1 MSVMVYGI
9 PGSPYVRAVLLG
21 CEEKGVPYDF
31 QHMQMGETK
40 SPEHLA
46 RHPFGRIPA
55 FEHNGFAFYET
66 QAILRY
72 IDVVFPG
79 PALQPEEPRAAARM
93 NQLAGICDWY
103 FFPQVSATIGFQR
116 LIKPLMGGSADEDVC
131 AEALPNATR
140 CVTEIARLLGDGPYL
155 AGAQLSIAVPL
166 RIDMTTAEFI
176 RHAER
181 YIAESDDP
189 ELEAVIPVAS
199 LRDVEDLPMPRYMRP
214 LLEFVLAKA

>member
-155 AGAQLSIAVPL
+155 AGAQLSIADLMLAPH
-166 RIDMTTAEFI
+166 IAFFAMTAEG
-176 RHAER
+176 ER
-181 YIAESDDP
+181 LLAGAANVGAWIARM
-189 ELEAVIPVAS
+189 EA
-199 LRDVEDLPMPRYMRP
+199 RDSMRKTDFFPR
-214 LLEFVLAKA
+214 AKAA

>member
-1 MSVMVYGI
+1 MSVTVYGI

-40 SPEHLA
+40 SPEHVA

-116 LIKPLMGGSADEDVC
+116 LIKPLMGGSADEAVC

-140 CVTEIARLLGDGPYL
+140 CVTEIARLLGDAPYL
-155 AGAQLSIAVPL
+155 AGAQLSIADLMLAPH
-166 RIDMTTAEFI
+166 IAFFAMTAEG
-176 RHAER
+176 ER
-181 YIAESDDP
+181 LLAGATNVGAWIARM
-189 ELEAVIPVAS
+189 EA
-199 LRDVEDLPMPRYMRP
+199 RDSMRKTDFFP
-214 LLEFVLAKA
+214 KAKAA